1 MVSES
6 SNMKDLC
13 SDDSDLE
20 LFGPSIPV
28 APTVGVDQ
36 LHHVDVHQ
44 TAEVQHELSSA
55 FVWNISSN
63 EIFLLTK
70 IFLPPGSQ

>member
-36 LHHVDVHQ
+36 LHHVDVLQ

-55 FVWNISSN
+55 FV
-63 EIFLLTK
+63 
-70 IFLPPGSQ
+70 